1 MSKTKDEAL
10 DLSRPSGKAA
20 DEATLIRLASTDGLP
35 APETNYF
42 KLPKEDFSL
51 HPNYR
56 SKDRDGL
63 DAESLDGLR
72 MTIET
77 AGQLMPVIVDG
88 RDDDGKWRIVDGQ
101 RRYYAIMRSTVV
113 TTIKMELQKDIE
125 GSERKRLIVQLLTNN
140 QRRDVNPVDNARAH
154 LHLLAEFGNDR
165 AKLCEAL
172 GIAESSLSKIIA
184 VSRAPDVVTEFV
196 KKHAVPDQEAIYNLS
211 KLHGTTPEKAVEIME
226 AFDANPEAFD
236 LRQVTRDAIANTRTK
251 VPGSKQQKKEK
262 EEVGQR
268 GRAAKVD
275 KLWIEVKDGGAGA
288 LTLVAKGTR
297 HRFQLTPAAYDSLA
311 AYFDPTKTKPEQEEK
326 RPPRPDTE

>member
-1 MSKTKDEAL
+1 MSKTKDEPL

-20 DEATLIRLASTDGLP
+20 DDATLIRLASTDGLP

-63 DAESLDGLR
+63 DAESIDGLR

-101 RRYYAIMRSTVV
+101 RRYLAIMRSTIV

-165 AKLCEAL
+165 SKLCEAL
-172 GIAESSLSKIIA
+172 GIAESALSKIIA
-184 VSRAPDVVTEFV
+184 VSRAPDVVTEFI
-196 KKHAVPDQEAIYNLS
+196 KKHSVSDYESIYNLS
-211 KLHGTTPEKAVEIME
+211 KLQATTPEKAHEIME
-226 AFDANPEAFD
+226 AFDANPEAFE

-251 VPGSKQQKKEK
+251 VPGSKQNKKEK

-275 KLWIEVKDGGAGA
+275 KLWLDAKEGGAAA
-288 LTLVAKGTR
+288 LTMVAKGTR
-297 HRFQLTPAAYDSLA
+297 HRFQLTPAAFESLA
-311 AYFDPTKTKPEQEEK
+311 TFFDPTKAKPDESAKSGETPE
-326 RPPRPDTE
+326 PE